1 MRNLKRALS
10 LGLTAAMI
18 SGLMVMGSSAASSS
32 YTDVADTDNVE
43 AIEVLKSVGIMVGD
57 ESGDFNPDQNVTR
70 NEMAVV
76 MSNLMAYN
84 VATYK
89 DTSPFTDVPSWAE
102 PYVAACYTN
111 KITAGTSATTYGGS
125 ESVTTAQAALM
136 VMKALGYFQYST
148 DFGGDWQL
156 ATVAQ
161 GNKIDLFTDVDSG
174 VKEAMTRNDVAQ
186 LVLNALE
193 AGTVEAEKSG
203 QDITVG
209 DITITSGV
217 TYKYVTSGRDYA
229 TAINKK
235 LATYTDGTYSTG
247 AIVELGEKLYQGDL
261 TKKEDQDDFGRP
273 ANIWEYQG
281 KEVGTFA
288 EKPDYTFTSKVTSKA
303 LYNEVGKTA
312 AENYIWYVYQNGN
325 LIKDYGKG
333 DLADNKADDDA
344 DFVVKELQDNLARTG
359 NGVITDVYV
368 DGTEETVH
376 VAIIDQ
382 YAAEVL
388 KVDKEDGTIT
398 LSDLNGTGDVR
409 ASDEFDATGYNEDD
423 VVIYTYANDK
433 IQSVYPAQRME
444 GEVTAVR
451 TTTKVENTVGGVEND
466 GDYFVVDGTTYKYNA
481 TATKDRLVTENVNN
495 GVVAYL
501 DAQGYVA
508 YIDESAITYDY
519 AYVLSM
525 GSDNDQYGSEGH
537 KGTTYYARLV
547 LTDGTMIKVE
557 TDETTDALN
566 HHIVSYSKD
575 KNNVYSLTDK
585 STKAIT
591 TDTALNIENGK
602 ASMDINFN
610 DKVRYTANA
619 NTVFIVAD
627 SDPDKFD
634 EYDFTVYTGVKNVP
648 DIEGLGK
655 GTASTSDDTKVVVAA
670 NGSVA
675 KVVYIEDADVSGT
688 GEIIFAR
695 ADAKA
700 KYVEDS
706 KVGNYYEINAYK
718 DGAAVTLKVK
728 ESSSA
733 ASELVKR
740 IDSSWGVKLNDNQYL
755 VALKGVTEN
764 SDGLV
769 TSVREYDAYVK
780 STGDGVITGTGT
792 NKYEKDVVGLSGYG
806 DFSFVENE
814 VVAQY
819 NDKDNKNEF
828 KTSRINGI
836 KTDSNDKYIAVL
848 EGDVIAGICTVYVNG
863 GENDSTGNLPS
874 GTESTTVGK
883 FTFITD
889 KASYVTNPY
898 AIVNNSGE
906 VVFQFNTNIGAAD
919 NAQYKFNYTIKA
931 GDTVLENV
939 SKTVP
944 ANNGV
949 VSVTS
954 NGKIFTSDNNYT
966 ITISGITV
974 DKYAIETASNVSGIS
989 KNDMSVD
996 PTTLATGGNTLK
1008 LAINSGVSANDKAD
1022 VVFSVQNVKDVIVAP
1037 GVTSLGNDR
1046 YSFSARVNNGKIA
1059 STQVFNSMKPDGNG
1073 AVKVTLESVSDQ
1085 SAQVAV
1091 NFVLDSASTKYATL
1105 SGTTN
1110 YSVNTGATSVN
1121 AASGSITLK
1130 SNVTKADVT
1139 YKVTGVTS
1147 ETQDND
1153 FTGGSMSSSVNIPA
1167 AVKGNPITV
1176 TVSVIPTEY
1185 TVNTLIDG
1193 TGTAVPLKF
1202 DKDGKIVAGNIAT
1215 GATQNKH
1222 YLVEIAGQTKAFTA
1236 DASNN
1241 IKAIGGEFTLASNQ
1255 LTDSNS
1261 KLIVKITLVLKVT
1274 APDQINAG
1282 RITNSA
1288 AQYTYETT
1296 LKSGTGIKSG
1306 NDWYVTSGSTLE
1318 VTIKYMNGSIGDSK
1332 KDTITVTSASN
1343 TPTPATVDFTDAN
1356 HRDQVVVVTVGSTD
1370 NTNIALTGANANA

>member
-43 AIEVLKSVGIMVGD
+43 AIEVLKAVGIMVGD
-57 ESGDFNPDQNVTR
+57 ESGDFNPDQKVTR

-288 EKPDYTFTSKVTSKA
+288 AKPDYTFTSKVTSKA

-312 AENYIWYVYQNGN
+312 AENYTWYVYQNGN

-344 DFVVKELQDNLARTG
+344 DFVAKELQDNRARTG

-368 DGTEETVH
+368 DGTNETVH

-382 YAAEVL
+382 YAATVL
-388 KVDKEDGTIT
+388 KVDKEGGTIT

-525 GSDNDQYGSEGH
+525 GSDNDQYGSEGN

-634 EYDFTVYTGVKNVP
+634 QYDFTVYTGVKNVP
-648 DIEGLGK
+648 DIDGLGK
-655 GTASTSDDTKVVVAA
+655 STTSTSDDTKVVVAA

-733 ASELVKR
+733 ASELVKH

-769 TSVREYDAYVK
+769 TSVRQYDAYAK

-863 GENDSTGNLPS
+863 GENENNDKTDYGTGYTVTTSMASNGTATVRLTATRPEYIDTGVEMNYQFDVYVGGEYITTIQSGISGYNAISKTSRTAVSTWSDRNFNASDRVEVRNFNWTDLNRQHFILKVQDQNGNDLLTSALQAPINKWTDMDGEIRDFSFKSGRYQGGTFQITKITGATGTLPTAAAYNVKATISDLKAAGNDYVVVTIDTSKLEAETTHTVAQYSDSTVTVKASPSTGEGNYDTTIQAQLKSAPTS
-874 GTESTTVGK
+874 DIYGYQVTVSIDGTEVGSK
-883 FTFITD
+883 VVTS
-889 KASYVTNPY
+889 KA
-898 AIVNNSGE
+898 AW
-906 VVFQFNTNIGAAD
+906 TNIGD
-919 NAQYKFNYTIKA
+919 FT
-931 GDTVLENV
+931 V
-939 SKTVP
+939 SKNIVASDYTVKVAEIARP
-944 ANNGV
+944 SVKIVDSKVDVSRNNTV
-949 VSVTS
+949 
-954 NGKIFTSDNNYT
+954 YT
-966 ITISGITV
+966 ITFEDAIQLLHS
-974 DKYAIETASNVSGIS
+974 DKVTAGSSPAGVAVT
-989 KNDMSVD
+989 SVK
-996 PTTLATGGNTLK
+996 AVGNTLVVNVGDNA
-1008 LAINSGVSANDKAD
+1008 LVSGN
-1022 VVFSVQNVKDVIVAP
+1022 VIVIDA
-1037 GVTSLGNDR
+1037 
-1046 YSFSARVNNGKIA
+1046 
-1059 STQVFNSMKPDGNG
+1059 G
-1073 AVKVTLESVSDQ
+1073 AV
-1085 SAQVAV
+1085 
-1091 NFVLDSASTKYATL
+1091 
-1105 SGTTN
+1105 
-1110 YSVNTGATSVN
+1110 ATSADMNNTN
-1121 AASGSITLK
+1121 A
-1130 SNVTKADVT
+1130 
-1139 YKVTGVTS
+1139 
-1147 ETQDND
+1147 
-1153 FTGGSMSSSVNIPA
+1153 
-1167 AVKGNPITV
+1167 
-1176 TVSVIPTEY
+1176 
-1185 TVNTLIDG
+1185 
-1193 TGTAVPLKF
+1193 
-1202 DKDGKIVAGNIAT
+1202 
-1215 GATQNKH
+1215 
-1222 YLVEIAGQTKAFTA
+1222 
-1236 DASNN
+1236 
-1241 IKAIGGEFTLASNQ
+1241 
-1255 LTDSNS
+1255 
-1261 KLIVKITLVLKVT
+1261 KITL
-1274 APDQINAG
+1274 
-1282 RITNSA
+1282 
-1288 AQYTYETT
+1288 T
-1296 LKSGTGIKSG
+1296 LGADGSWTKS
-1306 NDWYVTSGSTLE
+1306 
-1318 VTIKYMNGSIGDSK
+1318 
-1332 KDTITVTSASN
+1332 
-1343 TPTPATVDFTDAN
+1343 
-1356 HRDQVVVVTVGSTD
+1356 
-1370 NTNIALTGANANA
+1370 

>member
-43 AIEVLKSVGIMVGD
+43 AIEVLKAVGIMVGD
-57 ESGDFNPDQNVTR
+57 ESGDFNPDQKVTR

-863 GENDSTGNLPS
+863 GENENNDKTDYGTGYTVTTSMASNGTATVRLTATRPEYMTDGNILNYSFDVYVGGQWVDTVTTGSISNGNKTDAETWRGTGFNANETVEVKNFQWSNKNAQDYILKIVDQNNNPLTSTELAKPS
-874 GTESTTVGK
+874 SSAFTVK
-883 FTFITD
+883 MSD
-889 KASYVTNPY
+889 TNRT
-898 AIVNNSGE
+898 
-906 VVFQFNTNIGAAD
+906 FQFNTGL
-919 NAQYKFNYTIKA
+919 YSA
-931 GDTVLENV
+931 GTF
-939 SKTVP
+939 
-944 ANNGV
+944 
-949 VSVTS
+949 SVTKVTGGTADLSGAVADYDKSIVLDDLKASGNDYVTVVINTS
-954 NGKIFTSDNNYT
+954 NLKSYT
-966 ITISGITV
+966 GPWNITV
-974 DKYAIETASNVSGIS
+974 GSNLDATSGD
-989 KNDMSVD
+989 NLTFGD
-996 PTTLATGGNTLK
+996 L
-1008 LAINSGVSANDKAD
+1008 GVA
-1022 VVFSVQNVKDVIVAP
+1022 
-1037 GVTSLGNDR
+1037 
-1046 YSFSARVNNGKIA
+1046 
-1059 STQVFNSMKPDGNG
+1059 
-1073 AVKVTLESVSDQ
+1073 
-1085 SAQVAV
+1085 
-1091 NFVLDSASTKYATL
+1091 
-1105 SGTTN
+1105 
-1110 YSVNTGATSVN
+1110 GATDSKKEFGIQITNGTNV
-1121 AASGSITLK
+1121 AGGSYF
-1130 SNVTKADVT
+1130 NVADIKIGDLNGGFCT
-1139 YKVTGVTS
+1139 DAYSYKVT
-1147 ETQDND
+1147 
-1153 FTGGSMSSSVNIPA
+1153 
-1167 AVKGNPITV
+1167 
-1176 TVSVIPTEY
+1176 
-1185 TVNTLIDG
+1185 IDG
-1193 TGTAVPLKF
+1193 IGSAIVKDSSWTPLSGEPILMNKNISITKDMIHIEIAEEKLSVTNVTFSGNKAVLTFNYAVDKSSAENATYSWNANNQSNSSTYVSAKLLTSTTVELTFSGDALK
-1202 DKDGKIVAGNIAT
+1202 AGN
-1215 GATQNKH
+1215 
-1222 YLVEIAGQTKAFTA
+1222 
-1236 DASNN
+1236 
-1241 IKAIGGEFTLASNQ
+1241 
-1255 LTDSNS
+1255 
-1261 KLIVKITLVLKVT
+1261 
-1274 APDQINAG
+1274 
-1282 RITNSA
+1282 
-1288 AQYTYETT
+1288 
-1296 LKSGTGIKSG
+1296 
-1306 NDWYVTSGSTLE
+1306 
-1318 VTIKYMNGSIGDSK
+1318 
-1332 KDTITVTSASN
+1332 TITVPSTIEKDNNSSNKTASQ
-1343 TPTPATVDFTDAN
+1343 T
-1356 HRDQVVVVTVGSTD
+1356 
-1370 NTNIALTGANANA
+1370 LTLQ

>member
-43 AIEVLKSVGIMVGD
+43 AIEVLKAVGIMVGD
-57 ESGDFNPDQNVTR
+57 ESGDFNPDQKVTR

-288 EKPDYTFTSKVTSKA
+288 AKPDYTFTSKVTSKA

-312 AENYIWYVYQNGN
+312 AENYTWYVYQNGN

-333 DLADNKADDDA
+333 DLADNKADDNA
-344 DFVVKELQDNLARTG
+344 DFVAKELQDNLARTG

-368 DGTEETVH
+368 DGTNETVH

-874 GTESTTVGK
+874 GTESTTYGNVTLVTDKKIAASNLLATVSTGNSLALQFSVDMGQASASD
-883 FTFITD
+883 FTFNYVVKENESGATI
-889 KASYVTNPY
+889 ASGAYSDSNRDGV
-898 AIVNNSGE
+898 VNFVNS
-906 VVFQFNTNIGAAD
+906 NSLY
-919 NAQYKFNYTIKA
+919 NAGKNYTVTISSVIPTA
-931 GDTVLENV
+931 YSVVVG
-939 SKTVP
+939 TVP
-944 ANNGV
+944 SGV
-949 VSVTS
+949 AKNDV
-954 NGKIFTSDNNYT
+954 T
-966 ITISGITV
+966 ITP
-974 DKYAIETASNVSGIS
+974 ASMTTNAGS
-989 KNDMSVD
+989 KV
-996 PTTLATGGNTLK
+996 TLK
-1008 LAINSGVSANDKAD
+1008 IAAGSVNFAEKAD
-1022 VVFSVQNVKDVIVAP
+1022 VLFSVKNAVVDDSNLPATVSKVSNGVYKLANATVENLTGGVDLLNSVKA
-1037 GVTSLGNDR
+1037 
-1046 YSFSARVNNGKIA
+1046 
-1059 STQVFNSMKPDGNG
+1059 DGNG
-1073 AVKVTLESVSDQ
+1073 AVQISIDSIGDQ
-1085 SAQVAV
+1085 STLTTVNIVVDSSSKQYIELDKNAV
-1091 NFVLDSASTKYATL
+1091 TATV
-1105 SGTTN
+1105 GQTT
-1110 YSVNTGATSVN
+1110 VN
-1121 AASGSITLK
+1121 ASSISYTLKQNVSKADITYTVAGASDTTDTLNSVTGNLKNGVTIPAAEKGKSITVTIRVTPKEYTKNIVTGSGSIGT
-1130 SNVTKADVT
+1130 SVASVT
-1139 YKVTGVTS
+1139 
-1147 ETQDND
+1147 
-1153 FTGGSMSSSVNIPA
+1153 FTA
-1167 AVKGNPITV
+1167 
-1176 TVSVIPTEY
+1176 
-1185 TVNTLIDG
+1185 
-1193 TGTAVPLKF
+1193 
-1202 DKDGKIVAGNIAT
+1202 DGKITACDLTSAGNT
-1215 GATQNKH
+1215 DGKH
-1222 YLVEIAGQTKAFTA
+1222 YLVTLNGQQKVIDAASSKLTA
-1236 DASNN
+1236 QPGD
-1241 IKAIGGEFTLASNQ
+1241 FTLSTSD
-1255 LTDSNS
+1255 LTTNS
-1261 KLIVKITLVLKVT
+1261 KLELTAVEVLKITGT
-1274 APDQINAG
+1274 ADKAVASTLG
-1282 RITNSA
+1282 TSKGT
-1288 AQYTYETT
+1288 YTYTIAADKIAYKEGATWYVVSGAKIT
-1296 LKSGTGIKSG
+1296 VTITQVTVPSSGT
-1306 NDWYVTSGSTLE
+1306 
-1318 VTIKYMNGSIGDSK
+1318 
-1332 KDTITVTSASN
+1332 DTITLTVADLNSGNA
-1343 TPTPATVDFTDAN
+1343 VDFSFSGATATKEIP
-1356 HRDQVVVVTVGSTD
+1356 VSKD
-1370 NTNIALTGANANA
+1370 NDIVIGGRNA